1 MCLVRRCARFSD
13 TFNPLTDSNTEL
25 VSGSSWQSFTDSM
38 VAPFGDLDHA
48 VKHVHDISTYSQV
61 NQQEHVRNLALRHEL
76 KPEGE
81 EQANFPNSILE
92 KKNKEFYGRRD
103 ELNLIKGH
111 LSPDDGN
118 EGLRTYMIYGR
129 RGVGK
134 TAIAL
139 QFAHENLAP
148 RGSYDAIFWIQCE
161 TTVTIRLSFT
171 EVAVS
176 LNLPGADRDRH
187 HEENLD
193 AVHKWLKRTSGLR

>member
-1 MCLVRRCARFSD
+1 M
-13 TFNPLTDSNTEL
+13 
-25 VSGSSWQSFTDSM
+25 VS
-38 VAPFGDLDHA
+38 PFDDLDQA
-48 VKHVHDISTYSQV
+48 VKHVHDISAYSQV
-61 NQQEHVRNLALRHEL
+61 NQQEQVKNLAFRHEL

-81 EQANFPNSILE
+81 EQANFPNSILDR
-92 KKNKEFYGRRD
+92 KNTEFYGRL
-103 ELNLIKGH
+103 EEVGLIKSH
-111 LSPDDGN
+111 LDPGDRN

-148 RGSYDAIFWIQCE
+148 RGSSYDAVFWIQCE
-161 TTVTIRLSFT
+161 TSVSIRSSFT

-193 AVHKWLKRTSGLR
+193 AVHKWLKRTSESTQNYNVIRQLNSACREEMAPHLRQRWCV